1 MSETSNN
8 LVGGV
13 SRRRG
18 ARIGWIDCARGIAML
33 LVVLGHCYMN
43 LDDPVNRFILSF
55 HMPVFFFLSGMCVK
69 LPDGTFGAWA
79 SKKARGLLVPQL
91 TLAVIVFVYATA
103 SHGANAGTLIDS
115 LLVWFLPTLYIC
127 TLLFWW
133 LARLAG
139 RSAKAWVPVLCAV
152 AASAPLVDLLGVD
165 VCPIRPETVLAG
177 LFFFCLGHVW
187 KLAGLKVG
195 SFGKLSMWVAAVL
208 LVPVLYVLS
217 QMNAPI
223 AMYEGSYGFW
233 PLFYFTAAI
242 GTLWV
247 CLLGRLL
254 EDISFLVWFGQVSI
268 MAFVL
273 HFRLI
278 PLLRAVAVRIL
289 QVAGLS
295 LGANWMAMLLFVLT
309 MAILVPLV
317 GFCDKHLGFLFGKGK
332 VEKA

>member
-1 MSETSNN
+1 MSETGNN
-8 LVGGV
+8 LVGVDSQGHA
-13 SRRRG
+13 

-55 HMPVFFFLSGMCVK
+55 HMPVFFFLSGMCAK

-79 SKKARGLLVPQL
+79 SKKARGLLIPQL

-103 SHGANAGTLIDS
+103 SHGANVGTLIDS

-127 TLLFWW
+127 MLLFWW

-139 RSAKAWVPVLCAV
+139 VSVKAWVFVLCAV
-152 AASAPLVDLLGVD
+152 AVSAPLVDLLGVD

-177 LFFFCLGHVW
+177 LFFFCLGHVR

-195 SFGKLSMWVAAVL
+195 TFGKYGMWVAAVL
-208 LVPVLYVLS
+208 LVPVMVALS

-233 PLFYFTAAI
+233 PLFYCTAAI

-254 EDISFLVWFGQVSI
+254 EGVSFLVWFGHVSI
-268 MAFVL
+268 IAFVL

-295 LGANWMAMLLFVLT
+295 LGADWMAVMLFVLT
-309 MAILVPLV
+309 MVILVPLA
-317 GFCDKHLGFLFGKGK
+317 GFCDKHLGLLFGKGK
-332 VEKA
+332 AKKA